1 MKNLR
6 QFIYLDEYKI
16 YSLYSQVFEGFTD
29 HVVRYSES
37 KATEEEQQKGPLGS
51 GQFLMDLA
59 SERTGQQ
66 EKRFLH
72 DYAFTLFEDKLESQ
86 QKVIQYDSNVSS

>member
-1 MKNLR
+1 
-6 QFIYLDEYKI
+6 
-16 YSLYSQVFEGFTD
+16 
-29 HVVRYSES
+29 
-37 KATEEEQQKGPLGS
+37 
-51 GQFLMDLA
+51 MDLA

-86 QKVIQYDSNVSS
+86 QKVIQYDSNVSRECFNTLTPRSIVRVKGSAIFNDIKAICDLLENVNKFGEAI